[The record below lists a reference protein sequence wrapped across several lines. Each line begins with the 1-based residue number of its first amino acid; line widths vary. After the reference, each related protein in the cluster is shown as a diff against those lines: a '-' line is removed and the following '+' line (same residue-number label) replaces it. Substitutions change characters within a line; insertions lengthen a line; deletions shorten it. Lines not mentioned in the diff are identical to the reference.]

1 MWLSIVFGFTVGN
14 GLRLIIVFGFTV
26 GNGFRKYPICSSNML
41 CSNLMDIAGEML
53 ATSIVHCGFGFPIFA
68 TFVYQYISAGT
79 LETTPHLL
87 QLDDIT
93 NFDVR
98 QICEMV
104 VIFF

>member
-1 MWLSIVFGFTVGN
+1 
-14 GLRLIIVFGFTV
+14 
-26 GNGFRKYPICSSNML
+26 ML

-68 TFVYQYISAGT
+68 PFVYQYISIGT
-79 LETTPHLL
+79 LESTLHLL

-98 QICEMV
+98 QVCKIV
-104 VIFF
+104 AIYF